1 MEQVYLSRE
10 GLEKLKKDLEHLVK
24 VVRPE
29 AVVKLAE
36 AREHGDL
43 SENAEYDAARENIRE
58 IDRRIVELQRSL
70 SRVHIVENDKV
81 SKDEVRILCRVT
93 LLNVEKGIQVDY
105 TLVDPLQTDPSKR
118 LISVK
123 SPIGKG
129 LLGKKVGDE
138 AVIKTP
144 SGNIH
149 LKVLAIER
157 TTGL

>member
-43 SENAEYDAARENIRE
+43 SENADYDAARENIRE

-93 LLNVEKGIQVDY
+93 LLYVEKGIQVDY
-105 TLVDPLQTDPSKR
+105 TLVDPLQTDPSKK

-144 SGNIH
+144 SGKTH